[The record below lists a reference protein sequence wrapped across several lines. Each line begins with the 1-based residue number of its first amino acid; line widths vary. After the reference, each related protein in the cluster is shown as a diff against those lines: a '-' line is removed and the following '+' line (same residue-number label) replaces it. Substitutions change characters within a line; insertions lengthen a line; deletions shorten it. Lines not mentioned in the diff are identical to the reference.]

1 MEGEGG
7 EGGGETGDETEN
19 FVDRNGEEPPK
30 MKLLQVTFS
39 KNILLYFVYQKA
51 LILASNSSFFF

>member
-30 MKLLQVTFS
+30 MKLLQVTFY
-39 KNILLYFVYQKA
+39 KKK
-51 LILASNSSFFF
+51 